1 MKPFKTNGLIA
12 PGSIPRSLL
21 RTFNFEIWKLKCLGA
36 CPEDL
41 YSMKG
46 FTTAMTP
53 NRSRVDTT
61 SRYHQE
67 VKTMNTK
74 QGKFSS
80 LWPRELRKGS
90 ALIVTLVIGIGLL
103 SVIGVSL
110 RWGVTE
116 KRLNIQHIRRQQA
129 KNASE
134 SLVEY
139 GFAELVAR
147 FTGQTSF
154 PSDEL
159 EQRPLAVASTHSS
172 FYSGTNIS
180 LASGDAE
187 VVGGQITPSQQVYI
201 DPNNP
206 ANEFDP
212 MRGKLVVVREI
223 AVYAKATA
231 LPRGFGSSITSYTMQ
246 RLQVRDSPL
255 FSHAIFYNMDPIASH
270 SMKCESVTL

>member
-159 EQRPLAVASTHSS
+159 EQRPLARLPRPIRASTQAPISPWQAEMPRSWEVKLHRASRSILIPTTRRTNSTPCVGNSS
-172 FYSGTNIS
+172 WSGKSRFT
-180 LASGDAE
+180 
-187 VVGGQITPSQQVYI
+187 
-201 DPNNP
+201 
-206 ANEFDP
+206 
-212 MRGKLVVVREI
+212 
-223 AVYAKATA
+223 
-231 LPRGFGSSITSYTMQ
+231 Q
-246 RLQVRDSPL
+246 RRPL
-255 FSHAIFYNMDPIASH
+255 FPMVSALH
-270 SMKCESVTL
+270 